1 MSQLISISIS
11 ADSLR
16 DAPFVEGK
24 NGKKYF
30 GLTVSVN
37 DTADQ
42 YGKNVQVWSE
52 QTKEQRDAKATRHF
66 VGNGKVVYGHG
77 KIANGMQAPKQSGG
91 TAHADISDLPF

>member
-52 QTKEQRDAKATRHF
+52 QSKQEREAKKTRHF

-77 KIANGMQAPKQSGG
+77 KIANGMQTPSAPSKSPVDDG
-91 TAHADISDLPF
+91 LPF